1 MPAINLYF
9 KNKWICIVK
18 FGLHA
23 GSHVPHPQD
32 TLIHK
37 TLKPNV
43 NVSIV
48 TDYTL
53 RANED
58 FITCPKYHVVK
69 SSLGFLNILTLSRA
83 HTTRSWPSWLSSRGI
98 VLGGTGALYFYLL
111 ILFFL
116 GMDEGTVAGSS
127 AGTSGWQPV
136 AIFLMLSM
144 RMLSWT

>member
-1 MPAINLYF
+1 MLLYGNLIF
-9 KNKWICIVK
+9 LTKKKSEFPVICACHKSLFQEQVK

-23 GSHVPHPQD
+23 GSHVPQTPHPQD

-53 RANED
+53 RTNED

-69 SSLGFLNILTLSRA
+69 SSLAFLNILTLSRA
-83 HTTRSWPSWLSSRGI
+83 HTTRS
-98 VLGGTGALYFYLL
+98 
-111 ILFFL
+111 
-116 GMDEGTVAGSS
+116 
-127 AGTSGWQPV
+127 
-136 AIFLMLSM
+136 
-144 RMLSWT
+144 